1 MIIKM
6 LFCTEC
12 KDLFTLIGI
21 ERRCACYAVGGRL
34 TIKNNAIYDGES
46 ALPIELNGDVLVLMK
61 IMQPEL
67 NRQLLTTI
75 NIVGKNDKN
84 YKNTDKVTTKKSL
97 LSVDFG

>member
-1 MIIKM
+1 
-6 LFCTEC
+6 
-12 KDLFTLIGI
+12 
-21 ERRCACYAVGGRL
+21 
-34 TIKNNAIYDGES
+34 
-46 ALPIELNGDVLVLMK
+46 
-61 IMQPEL
+61 MQPEL